1 MNVLS
6 IDSLDLLDTLN
17 SEGFLSQSC
26 LESICNIVCNTNIEE
41 IPHNR
46 VALFQIFNLVKKN
59 KEAVDKVKQC
69 FLSMDI
75 WHCGV
80 LHDNEFGWIEPQ
92 YIRLNLLN
100 DKITWTDDEFDIIKD
115 NLIKNVSM
123 YSKASQTIHKD
134 SFMKNIQVRYLSDM
148 MQFVDGLKDER
159 HQVLLDTRK
168 QIEALLLERTQYA
181 DNIDLMM
188 SVQSADVDNALR
200 NIYEGIT
207 NNGIEQYKDDVD
219 FLITRA
225 IMKSPVA
232 LTRNLRYIRFIV
244 EKHCEKMM
252 ALGYTQKLNKLL
264 SVYKDSDSWTL
275 LDLRYAFNYL
285 YFIAKTLKQHGVSND
300 TIDFWMDND
309 FVTKFILE

>member
-1 MNVLS
+1 
-6 IDSLDLLDTLN
+6 
-17 SEGFLSQSC
+17 
-26 LESICNIVCNTNIEE
+26 
-41 IPHNR
+41 
-46 VALFQIFNLVKKN
+46 
-59 KEAVDKVKQC
+59 
-69 FLSMDI
+69 MDI

-80 LHDNEFGWIEPQ
+80 LHDSEFGWTEPQ

-100 DKITWTDDEFDIIKD
+100 DKIAWTDDEFGIIKE

-148 MQFVDGLKDER
+148 MKFIDGLNDER
-159 HQVLLDTRK
+159 QKTLLDTRK
-168 QIEALLLERTQYA
+168 EIETLLLERTQYA

-188 SVQSADVDNALR
+188 SDQSADVDNALR
-200 NIYEGIT
+200 NIYEGIA
-207 NNGIEQYKDDVD
+207 NNGIEKYRDDVD

-244 EKHCEKMM
+244 EKHCEEMM

-264 SVYKDSDSWTL
+264 TVYKDADSWTL

-285 YFIAKTLKQHGVSND
+285 YFIAKTLKQYGVSND
-300 TIDFWMDND
+300 TIDFWMEND
-309 FVTKFILE
+309 FVAKFVLE